1 MKKIKILHKS
11 FSKPISCLTAYSP
24 SIANI
29 LDGKIDLILVGDSI
43 GSTLYGMNNTQGV
56 TMDMMKNHGAAVN
69 KTIKKSLK
77 VLDMPYKTYDNKIDA
92 YKNAKILL
100 NHCRPDLLKIEINK
114 KKLVVLKHL
123 VDKNVNVISHI
134 GVTPQS
140 YKNFNKIK
148 VLGKT
153 NKEKQSL
160 LELAKESEILG
171 AKAVLLECVTTD
183 TAKLITENISIPTIG
198 IGASKYCDGQVLV
211 FDDLINLSLN
221 HKKPKFVK
229 NYFIFNL
236 YRKDYCGNFIYLTTY
251 YTNIYCNIFNSYGC
265 FMVSNSSFNF
275 RNYRSYLWIK
285 IYGYIIWYCIFLSS
299 ARIFCRCMVRWSI
312 L

>member
-56 TMDMMKNHGAAVN
+56 TMDMMKNHGSAVN
-69 KTIKKSLK
+69 KIIKKSLK

-100 NHCRPDLLKIEINK
+100 NHCRPDLLKIEINQ

-123 VDKNVNVISHI
+123 VDKKVNVISHI

-153 NKEKQSL
+153 NKEKQNL
-160 LELAKESEILG
+160 LKLAKESEALG

-211 FDDLINLSLN
+211 FDDLINLTIN
-221 HKKPKFVK
+221 DKKPKFVK
-229 NYFIFNL
+229 NYFNFNKVASNIVKEYNQEVKL
-236 YRKDYCGNFIYLTTY
+236 KKFPSTKFTY
-251 YTNIYCNIFNSYGC
+251 N
-265 FMVSNSSFNF
+265 
-275 RNYRSYLWIK
+275 
-285 IYGYIIWYCIFLSS
+285 
-299 ARIFCRCMVRWSI
+299 
-312 L
+312 

>member
-29 LDGKIDLILVGDSI
+29 LDGKIDLILVGDSL

-69 KTIKKSLK
+69 KEIKKSLK

-100 NHCRPDLLKIEINK
+100 NHCRPDLLKIEISE

-123 VDKNVNVISHI
+123 VDKKVNVISHI

-148 VLGKT
+148 VLGRT
-153 NKEKQSL
+153 NKEKQNL
-160 LELAKESEILG
+160 LKLAKESETLG
-171 AKAVLLECVTTD
+171 AKAVLLECITTD

-211 FDDLINLSLN
+211 FDDLINLSIN
-221 HKKPKFVK
+221 DKKPKFVK
-229 NYFIFNL
+229 NYFNFNKIASYVVKKYNREVKL
-236 YRKDYCGNFIYLTTY
+236 KKFPSNKFTY
-251 YTNIYCNIFNSYGC
+251 N
-265 FMVSNSSFNF
+265 
-275 RNYRSYLWIK
+275 
-285 IYGYIIWYCIFLSS
+285 
-299 ARIFCRCMVRWSI
+299 
-312 L
+312 

>member
-100 NHCRPDLLKIEINK
+100 NHCKPDLLKIEISE

-123 VDKNVNVISHI
+123 VDKKVNVISHI

-153 NKEKQSL
+153 NKEKQNL
-160 LELAKESEILG
+160 LKLAKESETLG
-171 AKAVLLECVTTD
+171 AKAVLLECVTAN

-211 FDDLINLSLN
+211 FDDLINLSIN
-221 HKKPKFVK
+221 DKKPKFVK
-229 NYFIFNL
+229 NYFNFNKVASNVVKKYNREVKL
-236 YRKDYCGNFIYLTTY
+236 KKFPSTKFTY
-251 YTNIYCNIFNSYGC
+251 N
-265 FMVSNSSFNF
+265 
-275 RNYRSYLWIK
+275 
-285 IYGYIIWYCIFLSS
+285 
-299 ARIFCRCMVRWSI
+299 
-312 L
+312 

>member
-43 GSTLYGMNNTQGV
+43 GSTLYGMKNTQGV

-100 NHCRPDLLKIEINK
+100 NHCKPDLLKIEISE

-123 VDKNVNVISHI
+123 VDKKINVISHI

-148 VLGKT
+148 ILGRT
-153 NKEKQSL
+153 NKEKQNL
-160 LELAKESEILG
+160 LKLAKESETLG
-171 AKAVLLECVTTD
+171 AKAVLLECVTAN

-211 FDDLINLSLN
+211 FDDLINLSIN
-221 HKKPKFVK
+221 DKKPKFVK
-229 NYFIFNL
+229 NYFNFNKVAANVVKNYNREVKL
-236 YRKDYCGNFIYLTTY
+236 KKFPSTKFTY
-251 YTNIYCNIFNSYGC
+251 N
-265 FMVSNSSFNF
+265 
-275 RNYRSYLWIK
+275 
-285 IYGYIIWYCIFLSS
+285 
-299 ARIFCRCMVRWSI
+299 
-312 L
+312 

>member
-29 LDGKIDLILVGDSI
+29 LDGKVDLILVGDSI

-56 TMDMMKNHGAAVN
+56 SMDMMKNHGAAVN
-69 KTIKKSLK
+69 KIIKKSLK

-92 YKNAKILL
+92 YKNARILL
-100 NHCRPDLLKIEINK
+100 NHCRPDLLKIEISE
-114 KKLVVLKHL
+114 KKLDILKHL
-123 VDKNVNVISHI
+123 VDKKVNVISHI

-153 NKEKQSL
+153 NKEKQNL
-160 LELAKESEILG
+160 LDLAKESETLG

-211 FDDLINLSLN
+211 FDDLINLTIGD
-221 HKKPKFVK
+221 KKPKFVK
-229 NYFIFNL
+229 NYFNFNKVASNVVKKYNREVKL
-236 YRKDYCGNFIYLTTY
+236 KKFPSTK
-251 YTNIYCNIFNSYGC
+251 FSY
-265 FMVSNSSFNF
+265 N
-275 RNYRSYLWIK
+275 
-285 IYGYIIWYCIFLSS
+285 
-299 ARIFCRCMVRWSI
+299 
-312 L
+312 

>member
-29 LDGKIDLILVGDSI
+29 LDGKIDLILVGDSL

-77 VLDMPYKTYDNKIDA
+77 VIDMPYKTYDNKIDA

-148 VLGKT
+148 VLGRT
-153 NKEKQSL
+153 NKEKQNL
-160 LELAKESEILG
+160 LKLAKESETLG
-171 AKAVLLECVTTD
+171 AKAVLLECVTAN

-211 FDDLINLSLN
+211 FDDLINLSIN
-221 HKKPKFVK
+221 DKKPKFVK
-229 NYFIFNL
+229 NYFNFNKVASNVVKKYNREVKL
-236 YRKDYCGNFIYLTTY
+236 KKFPSTKFTY
-251 YTNIYCNIFNSYGC
+251 N
-265 FMVSNSSFNF
+265 
-275 RNYRSYLWIK
+275 
-285 IYGYIIWYCIFLSS
+285 
-299 ARIFCRCMVRWSI
+299 
-312 L
+312 

>member
-43 GSTLYGMNNTQGV
+43 GSTLYGMDNTQGV

-100 NHCRPDLLKIEINK
+100 NHCKPDLLKIEISE

-123 VDKNVNVISHI
+123 VDKKINVISHI

-148 VLGKT
+148 VLGRT
-153 NKEKQSL
+153 NKEKKNL
-160 LELAKESEILG
+160 LKLAKESETLG
-171 AKAVLLECVTTD
+171 AKAVLLECVTAN
-183 TAKLITENISIPTIG
+183 TAKLITENVSIPTIG

-211 FDDLINLSLN
+211 FDDLINLN
-221 HKKPKFVK
+221 INDKKPKFVK
-229 NYFIFNL
+229 NYFNFNKVASNVVKKYNREVKL
-236 YRKDYCGNFIYLTTY
+236 KKFPSTKFTY
-251 YTNIYCNIFNSYGC
+251 N
-265 FMVSNSSFNF
+265 
-275 RNYRSYLWIK
+275 
-285 IYGYIIWYCIFLSS
+285 
-299 ARIFCRCMVRWSI
+299 
-312 L
+312 

>member
-56 TMDMMKNHGAAVN
+56 TMDMMKNHGAVVN

-100 NHCRPDLLKIEINK
+100 NHCKPDLLKIEINE
-114 KKLVVLKHL
+114 KKLDVLKHL
-123 VDKNVNVISHI
+123 VNKKVNVISHI

-153 NKEKQSL
+153 NKEKQNL
-160 LELAKESEILG
+160 LELAKESETLG
-171 AKAVLLECVTTD
+171 AKAVLLECITTD

-211 FDDLINLSLN
+211 FDDLINLTIN
-221 HKKPKFVK
+221 DKKPKFVK
-229 NYFIFNL
+229 NYFNFNKVASNVVKKYNREVKL
-236 YRKDYCGNFIYLTTY
+236 KKFPSTK
-251 YTNIYCNIFNSYGC
+251 FSY
-265 FMVSNSSFNF
+265 N
-275 RNYRSYLWIK
+275 
-285 IYGYIIWYCIFLSS
+285 
-299 ARIFCRCMVRWSI
+299 
-312 L
+312 

>member
-29 LDGKIDLILVGDSI
+29 LDGKIDLILVGDSL
-43 GSTLYGMNNTQGV
+43 GSTLYGMKNTQGV
-56 TMDMMKNHGAAVN
+56 TMDMMKHHGVAVN
-69 KTIKKSLK
+69 KEIKRSLK

-100 NHCRPDLLKIEINK
+100 NHCKPDLLKIEISE

-123 VDKNVNVISHI
+123 VDKKINVISHI

-148 VLGKT
+148 VLGRT
-153 NKEKQSL
+153 NKEKLNL
-160 LELAKESEILG
+160 LKLAKESETHG
-171 AKAVLLECVTTD
+171 AKAVLLECVTAN

-211 FDDLINLSLN
+211 FDDLINLSIN
-221 HKKPKFVK
+221 DKKPKFVK
-229 NYFIFNL
+229 NYFNFNKVASNVVKKYNREVKL
-236 YRKDYCGNFIYLTTY
+236 KKFPSTKFTY
-251 YTNIYCNIFNSYGC
+251 N
-265 FMVSNSSFNF
+265 
-275 RNYRSYLWIK
+275 
-285 IYGYIIWYCIFLSS
+285 
-299 ARIFCRCMVRWSI
+299 
-312 L
+312 

>member
-1 MKKIKILHKS
+1 MKKIKILDKS

-43 GSTLYGMNNTQGV
+43 GSTLYGMDNTQGV

-100 NHCRPDLLKIEINK
+100 NHCKPDLLKIEISK

-123 VDKNVNVISHI
+123 VDKKINVISHI

-148 VLGKT
+148 VLGRT
-153 NKEKQSL
+153 NKERQNL
-160 LELAKESEILG
+160 LKLAKESETLG
-171 AKAVLLECVTTD
+171 AKAVLLECVTAN

-211 FDDLINLSLN
+211 FDDLINLTIN
-221 HKKPKFVK
+221 DKKPKFVK
-229 NYFIFNL
+229 NYFNFNKIASNVV
-236 YRKDYCGNFIYLTTY
+236 RKYNREVKLKKFPSTK
-251 YTNIYCNIFNSYGC
+251 FSY
-265 FMVSNSSFNF
+265 N
-275 RNYRSYLWIK
+275 
-285 IYGYIIWYCIFLSS
+285 
-299 ARIFCRCMVRWSI
+299 
-312 L
+312 

>member
-100 NHCRPDLLKIEINK
+100 NHCKPDLLKIEISE
-114 KKLVVLKHL
+114 KKLVILKHL
-123 VDKNVNVISHI
+123 VDKKLNVISHI

-153 NKEKQSL
+153 NKEKQNL
-160 LELAKESEILG
+160 LELAKKSETLG
-171 AKAVLLECVTTD
+171 AKAVLLECVTSD

-211 FDDLINLSLN
+211 FDDLINLTTN
-221 HKKPKFVK
+221 DKKPK
-229 NYFIFNL
+229 
-236 YRKDYCGNFIYLTTY
+236 
-251 YTNIYCNIFNSYGC
+251 
-265 FMVSNSSFNF
+265 
-275 RNYRSYLWIK
+275 
-285 IYGYIIWYCIFLSS
+285 
-299 ARIFCRCMVRWSI
+299 
-312 L
+312 

>member
-1 MKKIKILHKS
+1 MNKIKILHKS

-29 LDGKIDLILVGDSI
+29 LDGKVDLILVGDSI
-43 GSTLYGMNNTQGV
+43 GSTLYGMKNTQGV

-100 NHCRPDLLKIEINK
+100 NHCKPDLLKIEINK

-123 VDKNVNVISHI
+123 VDKKVNVISHI

-153 NKEKQSL
+153 NKEKQNL

-229 NYFIFNL
+229 NYFNFNKVASNVVKKYNREVKL
-236 YRKDYCGNFIYLTTY
+236 KKFPSTKFTY
-251 YTNIYCNIFNSYGC
+251 N
-265 FMVSNSSFNF
+265 
-275 RNYRSYLWIK
+275 
-285 IYGYIIWYCIFLSS
+285 
-299 ARIFCRCMVRWSI
+299 
-312 L
+312 

>member
-1 MKKIKILHKS
+1 MKKIKILNKN

-29 LDGKIDLILVGDSI
+29 LDGKIDLILVGDSL

-69 KTIKKSLK
+69 KEIKNSLK
-77 VLDMPYKTYDNKIDA
+77 VLDMPYKTYENKIDA

-100 NHCRPDLLKIEINK
+100 NHCRPDLLKIEISE

-123 VDKNVNVISHI
+123 VDKKVNVISHI

-153 NKEKQSL
+153 NKERQNL
-160 LELAKESEILG
+160 LELAKESETLG

-211 FDDLINLSLN
+211 FDDLINLTTN
-221 HKKPKFVK
+221 DKKPKFVK
-229 NYFIFNL
+229 NYFNFNKVVSKVVKKYNQEVKL
-236 YRKDYCGNFIYLTTY
+236 KKFPSTKFTY
-251 YTNIYCNIFNSYGC
+251 N
-265 FMVSNSSFNF
+265 
-275 RNYRSYLWIK
+275 
-285 IYGYIIWYCIFLSS
+285 
-299 ARIFCRCMVRWSI
+299 
-312 L
+312 

>member
-29 LDGKIDLILVGDSI
+29 LDGKIDLILVGDSL
-43 GSTLYGMNNTQGV
+43 GSTLYGMKNTQGV

-69 KTIKKSLK
+69 KEIKKSLK

-100 NHCRPDLLKIEINK
+100 NHCKPDLLKIEISEN
-114 KKLVVLKHL
+114 KLVVLKHL
-123 VDKNVNVISHI
+123 VDKKVNVISHI

-153 NKEKQSL
+153 NKEKQNL
-160 LELAKESEILG
+160 LELAKESEKLG

-211 FDDLINLSLN
+211 FDDLINLSTCL
-221 HKKPKFVK
+221 
-229 NYFIFNL
+229 L
-236 YRKDYCGNFIYLTTY
+236 YTSPSPRDRTRCR
-251 YTNIYCNIFNSYGC
+251 
-265 FMVSNSSFNF
+265 MP
-275 RNYRSYLWIK
+275 
-285 IYGYIIWYCIFLSS
+285 SS
-299 ARIFCRCMVRWSI
+299 A
-312 L
+312 